1 MSKHSTM
8 KKAVTAIDNVAV
20 PPIPKNTSRRTAREE
35 NPGMMLGLYR
45 AFLVNE
51 KKSARARAARLSF
64 PIRAYVGPNGG
75 GKTACMVYDALPA
88 LLSGRRILSTVRMI
102 DPRTGL
108 TPPNFVL
115 FEDWDQLLEAQHTTV
130 LMDEMV
136 GIANSRSASSLDVRA
151 QNKLMQLRRADV
163 DLAWTA
169 PNWARADKIVREVT
183 QAVTECRG
191 SFPARVVGNRNET
204 PSPADGLPT
213 IDAPAERVLWRP
225 KRLFAWKTYDTIEFE
240 EWTAGKR
247 EKAAPIAR
255 NWFYGPGSS
264 VFDAYDTL
272 DAVSIVSGM
281 TPEGTC
287 DICNGTVRRHACK
300 GHTSTEQ
307 ETARFERRASLGLDL
322 AGSTV

>member
-8 KKAVTAIDNVAV
+8 KKAVKAIDNVAV
-20 PPIPKNTSRRTAREE
+20 PPVPKNTARRNAKEE
-35 NPGMMLGLYR
+35 KPGLMLGAYR
-45 AFLVNE
+45 FFLVAD

-75 GKTACMVYDALPA
+75 GKTACMVADAMRA
-88 LLSGRRILSTVRMI
+88 LMTGRRVLSTVRLM
-102 DPRTGL
+102 DPRTGK

-115 FEDWDQLLEAQHTTV
+115 FEDWDQLLEAKHTTV

-136 GIANSRSASSLDVRA
+136 GIANSRSSSSLDVRA

-169 PNWARADKIVREVT
+169 PNWARADKIIREVT

-191 SFPARVVGNRNET
+191 SFPARVVGNRNQT
-204 PSPADGLPT
+204 PPPAEGEPT
-213 IDAPAERVLWRP
+213 TDERVLWRP
-225 KRLFAWKTYDTIEFE
+225 KRFFAWKTYDTIEFE

-247 EKAAPIAR
+247 EKAQPIAKE
-255 NWFYGPGSS
+255 FYYGPGSA
-264 VFDAYDTL
+264 VFRAYDTL
-272 DAVSIVSGM
+272 DAVSIVAGM

-300 GHTSTEQ
+300 GHTEDQ
-307 ETARFERRASLGLDL
+307 LEAARFERRASLGLDL

>member
-8 KKAVTAIDNVAV
+8 KKAVAAIDNVAV
-20 PPIPKNTSRRTAREE
+20 PPVPKNTGRRDAREE
-35 NPGMMLGLYR
+35 KPGMMLGLYR
-45 AFLVNE
+45 AFLVSD
-51 KKSARARAARLSF
+51 KKTARARAARLSF

-75 GKTACMVYDALPA
+75 GKTACMVFDALPA
-88 LLSGRRILSTVRMI
+88 LLSGRRILSTVRLI
-102 DPRTGL
+102 DPRTGR
-108 TPPNFVL
+108 TPSNFVL
-115 FEDWDQLLEAQHTTV
+115 FEDWDQLLEAKHTTV

-191 SFPARVVGNRNET
+191 SFPARVVGNAARAQ
-204 PSPADGLPT
+204 PPAEGEPT
-213 IDAPAERVLWRP
+213 NAEPAERVLWRP
-225 KRLFAWKTYDTIEFE
+225 KRLFAWKTFDTIEFE

-247 EKAAPIAR
+247 EKAAPIAK
-255 NWFYGPGSS
+255 NYYYGPGSP

-272 DAVSIVSGM
+272 DAVSIVAGM

-287 DICNGTVRRHACK
+287 DICNGSVRRHVCK

-307 ETARFERRASLGLDL
+307 ETARFERRASLSLDL
-322 AGSTV
+322 AASTV

>member
-8 KKAVTAIDNVAV
+8 KAGVSAIENLSTGGTFD
-20 PPIPKNTSRRTAREE
+20 KNTSRRAEGEE
-35 NPGMMLGLYR
+35 KPRTSLMLGLYR
-45 AFLVNE
+45 LFAV
-51 KKSARARAARLSF
+51 SDARNRVARSSRLSY

-88 LLSGRRILSTVRMI
+88 LLSGRRVLSTVRMM
-102 DPRTGL
+102 DPRTGK

-115 FEDWDQLLEAQHTTV
+115 FEDWDQLLEAKHTTV

-163 DLAWTA
+163 DLSWTA

-191 SFPARVVGNRNET
+191 SFPVKPPRAHRNA
-204 PSPADGLPT
+204 PPVP
-213 IDAPAERVLWRP
+213 DAAEVRRLWRP
-225 KRLFAWKTYDTIEFE
+225 KQLFRWRTYDTVEFE

-247 EKAAPIAR
+247 DKVGTV
-255 NWFYGPGSS
+255 NGGSSWFYGPGSP

-272 DAVSIVSGM
+272 DAVSIVAGM

-287 DICNGTVRRHACK
+287 DICAGTVRRHSCK
-300 GHTSTEQ
+300 GHTSAEL
-307 ETARFERRASLGLDL
+307 EIARVERRASLGL
-322 AGSTV
+322 STPALTV